1 MNTHTQ
7 FRRHKDREKI
17 SLQESLLR
25 TGKRDLFGES
35 APRISPESLR
45 QDTGPVTMEVQT
57 ASRPKPAPVYPAD
70 TFYRGNLDLSETE
83 QIRRAD
89 TAQIKTLSRSR
100 RVAIELQRSWC
111 AILQKTRPAQEA
123 CGVRCAQHSS
133 RSRASIGTLG
143 ILQCLSLSDKLYA
156 ERDKVL

>member
-25 TGKRDLFGES
+25 TGKRSFRRICSENLSRES
-35 APRISPESLR
+35 SARYRPGDNGS
-45 QDTGPVTMEVQT
+45 VVQT

-89 TAQIKTLSRSR
+89 TQSRYGTDKDAVSESQGR
-100 RVAIELQRSWC
+100 D
-111 AILQKTRPAQEA
+111 
-123 CGVRCAQHSS
+123 
-133 RSRASIGTLG
+133 RASE
-143 ILQCLSLSDKLYA
+143 ILMCHPAKDPACSRGMWSPLCAAL
-156 ERDKVL
+156 